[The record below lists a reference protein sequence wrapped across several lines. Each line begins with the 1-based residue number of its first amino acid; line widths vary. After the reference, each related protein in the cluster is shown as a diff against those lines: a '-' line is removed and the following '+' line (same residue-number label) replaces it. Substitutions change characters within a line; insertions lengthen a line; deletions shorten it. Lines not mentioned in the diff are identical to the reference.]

1 MQHTKLRA
9 LISRVTS
16 ITITLKASCQWNWQ
30 ACRPKSDRQRKAQLQ
45 KLAMTRKVLDVT
57 ERTECGLLRPGKTPV
72 KAPVLASPAVKHAH
86 FAERVKH
93 SNKWR
98 HHGREK
104 QYNLRWERARWITW
118 SVRHLDW
125 YGELTQPRM
134 LGIKGSRVHYGKPVL
149 CVALSPLESSRS
161 SASERLCSAEQRQ
174 RVEQL
179 KWEFQPRF
187 RAVGALKK
195 RQ

>member
-9 LISRVTS
+9 LISRVTA
-16 ITITLKASCQWNWQ
+16 ITITLKASRQWNWQ

-72 KAPVLASPAVKHAH
+72 KAPVLASPAVKHTHTLQKGWNTATSEGITKNDV
-86 FAERVKH
+86 F
-93 SNKWR
+93 
-98 HHGREK
+98 
-104 QYNLRWERARWITW
+104 LRWERARWITW

-125 YGELTQPRM
+125 YGELTQPGM

-149 CVALSPLESSRS
+149 CGAFAAREQQKQREWAALQCGTK
-161 SASERLCSAEQRQ
+161 ATC
-174 RVEQL
+174 
-179 KWEFQPRF
+179 
-187 RAVGALKK
+187 RATKI
-195 RQ
+195 R